1 MFFFLPFSD
10 ARSLLGLIFAIHPL
24 SPQFFPPFE
33 DIFDING
40 LEAARFL
47 VQSTTLMVIN
57 STSNSPEIS
66 QRESGRCVFFLLHSE
81 GTMHENNNKQNVF

>member
-33 DIFDING
+33 DIFDIII
-40 LEAARFL
+40 LILMEAARFL

-57 STSNSPEIS
+57 STGNSPENS
-66 QRESGRCVFFLLHSE
+66 QRESGRCVHSE